1 MKCLHYFCNLL
12 SDWLQYFCQSG
23 FESYRETFQRRKA
36 GTKETIIKYR
46 ISSETFQKFAR
57 EVQSTLYQ
65 TRKDINY
72 WHTVASICECLDLSS
87 LTEDSVPNTKAS
99 KVFCTADLMP
109 PKVTHGSYYVTQY
122 HLLCFLVTSTGM
134 VALQL
139 KIVSWRKQHNST
151 STFFSNQSNALPG
164 DS

>member
-12 SDWLQYFCQSG
+12 SDWLQWFCQSG

-46 ISSETFQKFAR
+46 ISSETFKTFAR

-65 TRKDINY
+65 TRKDMNY
-72 WHTVASICECLDLSS
+72 WHTVASIFECLYLSS

-99 KVFCTADLMP
+99 KVFCTADLMLRSYTWLVLCNTIP
-109 PKVTHGSYYVTQY
+109 FIVFLGDVNRDGGVTVENRIFEETAQ
-122 HLLCFLVTSTGM
+122 
-134 VALQL
+134 
-139 KIVSWRKQHNST
+139 
-151 STFFSNQSNALPG
+151 FS
-164 DS
+164 